1 MMWKRIF
8 FSKIFILIEII
19 GLIFAGLSLFKILDK
34 KQQRTAEMDKLKEQL
49 LVLKNQNSDF
59 LTKLQEIQTD
69 SYVELEAK
77 KRLNLKRPG
86 EKVVVFVKEPA
97 ESQPIAIAEKT
108 IDNISQSNLK
118 MWWQYF
124 FDN

>member
-1 MMWKRIF
+1 MWKRIF

-34 KQQRTAEMDKLKEQL
+34 KQQRTAEMNKLKEQL

-59 LTKLQEIQTD
+59 LTKLQEIKTD

-86 EKVVVFVKEPA
+86 EKVVVFVKETA
-97 ESQPIAIAEKT
+97 DSQPAGEIKNAQN
-108 IDNISQSNLK
+108 NIEQSNLK
-118 MWWQYF
+118 LWWQYF
-124 FDN
+124 FDD

>member
-1 MMWKRIF
+1 MWKRIF

-86 EKVVVFVKEPA
+86 EKVVVFVKESA
-97 ESQPIAIAEKT
+97 ENQPVGEIKNVQN
-108 IDNISQSNLK
+108 NIEQSNLK
-118 MWWQYF
+118 LWWQYF
-124 FDN
+124 FDD

>member
-8 FSKIFILIEII
+8 FSKIFILLEIV

-86 EKVVVFVKEPA
+86 EKVVVFVKEPT

-108 IDNISQSNLK
+108 INNISQSNLK
-118 MWWQYF
+118 LWWQYF
-124 FDN
+124 FDD